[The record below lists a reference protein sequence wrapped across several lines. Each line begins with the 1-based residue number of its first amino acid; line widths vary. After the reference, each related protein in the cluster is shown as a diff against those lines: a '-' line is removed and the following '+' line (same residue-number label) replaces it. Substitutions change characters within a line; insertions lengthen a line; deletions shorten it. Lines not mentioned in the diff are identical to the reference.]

1 MQGACAALRRCRR
14 SGLAQAPGRGTGF
27 LHCRVGASAP
37 QCPGPRLPG
46 GPGPQPSARCLLQGR
61 DGVGKSWGEE
71 EPLHP
76 IASLPHPLCAS
87 FASPPHPFC
96 TPFASPSQPPC
107 TALQPPCFS
116 LLQLQGGF
124 LARAVCL
131 QSACLNEP
139 PPPLPP
145 LPPQKKDAPSP
156 SLP

>member
-1 MQGACAALRRCRR
+1 M
-14 SGLAQAPGRGTGF
+14 
-27 LHCRVGASAP
+27 
-37 QCPGPRLPG
+37 
-46 GPGPQPSARCLLQGR
+46 
-61 DGVGKSWGEE
+61 GKSWGEE
-71 EPLHP
+71 EPLHL
-76 IASLPHPLCAS
+76 IASLLPPLCAS

-96 TPFASPSQPPC
+96 TPFASPPQPPC

-139 PPPLPP
+139 PPLSPLP
-145 LPPQKKDAPSP
+145 PPQKKDAPSP